1 MPSPIKKLENAKIM
15 LDKGLISQ
23 DIFDQIQQQCL
34 VEMGMVLSTP
44 PIQVQQKENSKAM
57 FGETRIED
65 SEITDLENLLD
76 QNQMR
81 NWKENDVGSY
91 KIVGFLSEGGMG
103 SVYRGRHKIAAFAE
117 QGGDVAIKSMK
128 AEYATNIDFRER
140 FIREAG
146 LGRRLHHQN
155 IARCLDVV
163 VKDQVLALV
172 MEYIEGVELKS
183 LIRRGFVIEQVIPI
197 LRPIAE
203 ALDYLHREGI
213 VHRDI
218 KPANIKIEPKGRP
231 VILDF
236 GIAKD
241 TGKDVG
247 EQTKTGFRMG
257 TVPYMA
263 PEQMNAKDVDGR
275 ADQYSLALITYEML
289 CGELPWD
296 IHIGDYEIYGKKMH
310 GGLNPLSNYG
320 FSVGLSDVVMK
331 ALRPKVSERYGSCV
345 SFVDA
350 LEKEFVLPWLSVVKN
365 RKYGFAEVLIP
376 PGNFMMGSPENEQDR
391 SDNEFQHKVTL
402 TKGFYMMECL
412 VTQSL
417 WAYIC
422 GGNPSNF
429 KGNDLPV
436 EQVSWLDCVVFANKL
451 SEKMGLEKVYD
462 IPKDVKIGMEF
473 DDVDWL
479 GNSETA
485 MTLSKSV
492 VMNVEANGYRLP
504 TEAEWEYAARGGE
517 TFKYAGSNNLDE
529 VAWYNGNSGTHPV
542 KNKKANGY
550 GLYDM
555 SGNVWEWCWDWYSID
570 EPSQNIDP
578 QGALSGSFR
587 IYRGGGWYVFAR
599 TCRVAYRLSSPPSDR
614 YGSLGFRLLRI
625 QKKYLQEST
634 SV

>member
-1 MPSPIKKLENAKIM
+1 MPSPIEKLENAKIM

-34 VEMGMVLSTP
+34 IEMGMVDSTYLEH
-44 PIQVQQKENSKAM
+44 VRQKANLKDAV
-57 FGETRIED
+57 FGKTIPGD
-65 SEITDLENLLD
+65 SEVTDRSHLFGKNQIRNLL
-76 QNQMR
+76 
-81 NWKENDVGSY
+81 ETDVGSY
-91 KIVGFLSEGGMG
+91 KVVDFLGEGGMG
-103 SVYRGRHKIAAFAE
+103 SVYRGRHKIDDFAK
-117 QGGDVAIKSMK
+117 QGGDVAIKSLK
-128 AEYATNIDFRER
+128 TEYATNPAFRER

-146 LGRRLHHQN
+146 LGRRLNHRN

-183 LIRRGFVIEQVIPI
+183 LIRRGIVRDQVMSI

-203 ALDYLHREGI
+203 ALDYLHHEGI

-218 KPANIKIEPKGRP
+218 KPANIKIDPNGRP

-241 TGKDVG
+241 TSKDG
-247 EQTKTGFRMG
+247 SEQTKSGFRMG

-263 PEQMNAKDVDGR
+263 PEQMNAKHVDGR
-275 ADQYSLALITYEML
+275 ADQYSLALIAYEML

-296 IHIGDYEIYGKKMH
+296 IRIGDYEIYGKKMH
-310 GGLNPLSNYG
+310 GGLNPLEHHG
-320 FSVGLSDVVMK
+320 LPIGLSDVVMK

-350 LEKEFVLPWLSVVKN
+350 LEKELVLPWLGVVKHI
-365 RKYGFAEVLIP
+365 KYGFGEVLIP
-376 PGNFMMGSPENEQDR
+376 PGDFMMGSPENEQDR

-412 VTQSL
+412 VTQKL
-417 WAYIC
+417 WTSVC
-422 GGNPSNF
+422 RGNPSNF
-429 KGNDLPV
+429 KGDDLPV

-462 IPKDVKIGMEF
+462 IPKEVKLMMEF

-479 GNSETA
+479 GNSEAA
-485 MTLSKSV
+485 MALSKNV
-492 VMNVEANGYRLP
+492 AMNVEANGYRLP

-517 TFKYAGSNNLDE
+517 GFKYAGSNNLDE

-542 KNKKANGY
+542 KKKKANGF

-570 EPSQNIDP
+570 EPLQNIDP

-599 TCRVAYRLSSPPSDR
+599 NCRVAYRLSSPPSDR

-625 QKKYLQEST
+625 QKKIQA
-634 SV
+634 